1 MTTDGR
7 IHSISVSETK
17 GDQKHNVGE
26 ATLVK
31 NHGIDGDAHAGSE
44 RQVSLLPLES
54 FSKLD
59 GHLVDLKPGVFAEN
73 LTTTGLDFEGVSIGH
88 RLVVGERIVL
98 EVTQI
103 GKECHND
110 CHIRE
115 VVGDCI
121 MPREGV
127 FVRVLKGGVIRV
139 GDAIVWG

>member
-26 ATLVK
+26 ATLLE

-73 LTTTGLDFEGVSIGH
+73 LTTTGLDFEDVSIG
-88 RLVVGERIVL
+88 RKLMIGERIVL

-139 GDAIVWG
+139 GDAIVWA

>member
-1 MTTDGR
+1 MPTDGR

-17 GDQKHNVGE
+17 GDKKHNVGE
-26 ATLVK
+26 ATLVE
-31 NHGIDGDAHAGSE
+31 NYGIDGDAHAGSE

-73 LTTTGLDFEGVSIGH
+73 LTTMGLDFEGVSIGH
-88 RLVVGERIVL
+88 RLMVGERIVL
-98 EVTQI
+98 EVIQI

-115 VVGDCI
+115 LVGDCI

-127 FVRVLKGGVIRV
+127 FVRVMKGGVIRV
-139 GDAIVWG
+139 GDAIVWA

>member
-17 GDQKHNVGE
+17 GDKKHNVNT

-31 NHGIDGDAHAGSE
+31 DYGIDGDAHAGSE

-73 LTTTGLDFEGVSIGH
+73 LTTTGLDFEDVSIG
-88 RLVVGERIVL
+88 RKLLVGEHIEL

-103 GKECHND
+103 GKECHHD
-110 CHIRE
+110 CYIRE
-115 VVGDCI
+115 AVGDCI

-127 FVRVLKGGVIRV
+127 FVRVMKGGVVRV
-139 GDAIVWG
+139 GDAIVWA

>member
-7 IHSISVSETK
+7 IHSISVSKTK
-17 GDQKHNVGE
+17 GDQKHNVDE
-26 ATLVK
+26 ATLLE
-31 NHGIDGDAHAGSE
+31 NHGIEGDAHAGSE

-54 FSKLD
+54 FSKMD
-59 GHLVDLKPGVFAEN
+59 GHQVDLKPGDFAEN
-73 LTTTGLDFEGVSIGH
+73 LTTTGLDFEDLSIG
-88 RLVVGERIVL
+88 RKLMIGERVEL

-139 GDAIVWG
+139 GDAIVWA

>member
-26 ATLVK
+26 ATLVE
-31 NHGIDGDAHAGSE
+31 NHGIEGDAHAGSE

-54 FSKLD
+54 FSKMD
-59 GHLVDLKPGVFAEN
+59 EHLVDLKPGVFAEN
-73 LTTTGLDFEGVSIGH
+73 LTTMGLNFEDVSIG
-88 RLVVGERIVL
+88 RKLMIGERIVL
-98 EVTQI
+98 EVIQI

-115 VVGDCI
+115 AVGDCI

-139 GDAIVWG
+139 GDAIVWA

>member
-17 GDQKHNVGE
+17 GDQKHNVNT

-31 NHGIDGDAHAGSE
+31 DYGIDGDAHAGSE

-73 LTTTGLDFEGVSIGH
+73 LTTMGLDFEDVSIG
-88 RLVVGERIVL
+88 RKLLVGERIVL

-115 VVGDCI
+115 AVGDCI

>member
-73 LTTTGLDFEGVSIGH
+73 LTTMGLDFEDVSVG
-88 RLVVGERIVL
+88 RKLLVGEHIEL

-103 GKECHND
+103 GKECHHD
-110 CHIRE
+110 CYIRE
-115 VVGDCI
+115 AVGDCI

-127 FVRVLKGGVIRV
+127 FVRVMKGGVIRV
-139 GDAIVWG
+139 GDAIVWA